1 MLKVCEGSWLLVYEV
16 ERLAPESYW
25 VVLVVGGM
33 MGTVVAEMDK
43 NLKKVNNE
51 NIEK

>member
-1 MLKVCEGSWLLVYEV
+1 VLKVCGGSWLLVYEV

-33 MGTVVAEMDK
+33 VALSVK
-43 NLKKVNNE
+43 LPKCS
-51 NIEK
+51 